1 MYSKNLNKDSPQ
13 TAELLNIIPSSR
25 LIQSWENPPADIF
38 LLQSSFF
45 NYSSRSITIL
55 QKQKRKTKKHNS
67 ATYVSFLIFSF
78 FPCICTCS
86 SYVSL
91 HLYCSLTSC
100 IHHIMSNLLIQG
112 VVISGRHAEN
122 FRKWD
127 STLNGVLEDP
137 YGQFLSK

>member
-67 ATYVSFLIFSF
+67 ATYVSFLIFSYF
-78 FPCICTCS
+78 SMHLYMFKLCQSTLVLLLDQLYS
-86 SYVSL
+86 SYNEQ
-91 HLYCSLTSC
+91 LTY
-100 IHHIMSNLLIQG
+100 
-112 VVISGRHAEN
+112 SGCCYQWQTC
-122 FRKWD
+122 RKLQKMGFNSQWCVGG
-127 STLNGVLEDP
+127 SIWTVP
-137 YGQFLSK
+137 Q